1 MAVYRLTGPVNRR
14 PRAANRSGPVD
25 LLPVRLAGGGD
36 RLAELRGRLAG
47 DGRRTAISGGGQESM
62 RGERMREARLRLLVL
77 RREVKCTL
85 PRDGP

>member
-1 MAVYRLTGPVNRR
+1 MT
-14 PRAANRSGPVD
+14 
-25 LLPVRLAGGGD
+25 AGSQ
-36 RLAELRGRLAG
+36 RAELRAWLAG

-77 RREVKCTL
+77 RREVKFTL